1 MAISGDNFEVDGFVA
16 QRKELEALLMSNPEM
31 EKRVQGLIR
40 KVLLAA
46 RRTVAQAAQG
56 KMRSD
61 PRQAYKAV
69 KSSVYRQILG
79 GSVSILPKRRG
90 GARTSYEPPRNPSPR
105 GGNRRPRSQ
114 RTVDL
119 QSYAGPDRSFVLR
132 FLNAGTNDRN
142 VEFSSNPKRAEVK
155 RGSRGGDVSKYG
167 KTVNTGRRGRIAPRN
182 FFADSSHT
190 AMQKAAEQL
199 STLIDE
205 MIKKELQ

>member
-1 MAISGDNFEVDGFVA
+1 
-16 QRKELEALLMSNPEM
+16 MSNPEM

-79 GSVSILPKRRG
+79 GSVSILNRRRSSG
-90 GARTSYEPPRNPSPR
+90 GGSSYEPPRNPSPR
-105 GGNRRPRSQ
+105 GGNRRPRTQ
-114 RTVDL
+114 RTIDL
-119 QSYAGPDRSFVLR
+119 QSYDGADRGFILR

-142 VEFSSNPKRAEVK
+142 IEFSSNPKRAEVK

-190 AMQKAAEQL
+190 AMQKAAAEL
-199 STLIDE
+199 STLIDD

>member
-1 MAISGDNFEVDGFVA
+1 MAISGDNFDVDGFVA

-79 GSVSILPKRRG
+79 GSVSILNRRRSG
-90 GARTSYEPPRNPSPR
+90 KYTSYEPPRSPSPR
-105 GGNRRPRSQ
+105 GGNRRPRTQ
-114 RTVDL
+114 RTIDL
-119 QSYAGPDRSFVLR
+119 QSYDGADRGFILR

-142 VEFSSNPKRAEVK
+142 IEFSSNPKRAEVK

-190 AMQKAAEQL
+190 AMQKAAAEL
-199 STLIDE
+199 STLIDD